1 MMRIIS
7 EFIFGILLDAGIKG
21 WCNESEEEV

>member
-7 EFIFGILLDAGIKG
+7 EIIITILLDAGIKG
-21 WCNESEEEV
+21 WCSEGEEEA